1 MIPGDLIEVNV
12 WRQTAAGAASTGKVL
27 ADFIIDQQLD
37 GDAVSMTWVVT
48 EGVTDGT
55 WRAYKFASTLPS
67 TAGYLQLFFQ
77 PATGTDFLSPSKF
90 GGEIESYDMDSM
102 AALFLSSQGIPA
114 VTSAAD
120 NTLGDIVDGD
130 TYKSATLTFP
140 SGKLS
145 PHGITDI
152 SAVGITLQASVKA
165 TPGGTAYPIVATV
178 VSGPGLTFNISW
190 AGGATQPFPALT
202 TEANKAQFID
212 VQVLKSGTPNVIVT
226 GYRLSFNQVWQ
237 REDRVV

>member
-1 MIPGDLIEVNV
+1 MTPGEPIAVV
-12 WRQTAAGAASTGKVL
+12 IGRQTAAGVASTGKVL
-27 ADFIIDQQLD
+27 VDFSITSYLD
-37 GDAVSMTWVVT
+37 GVAVTMTWVVT
-48 EGVTDGT
+48 EGVTVGA
-55 WRAYKFASTLPS
+55 WRYYKFTSTIPS
-67 TAGYLQLFFQ
+67 TAGYLQVSIQ
-77 PATGTDFLSPSKF
+77 PATGTDFVSPSGF

-152 SAVGITLQASVKA
+152 SAVGITLRASIKA
-165 TPGGTAYPIVATV
+165 TPGGTAYPITATV

-190 AGGATQPFPALT
+190 PGGATQPHPALT

-212 VQVLKSGTPNVIVT
+212 VQIVKTGTPNVIVT
-226 GYRLSFNQVWQ
+226 GYRLSFNQVWE
-237 REDRVV
+237 RETRVV